1 MNLDKRSPRNIQD
14 IIIMRKEELFI
25 DTSEENQESKP
36 VA

>member
-1 MNLDKRSPRNIQD
+1 MNLDKRSHKNIQD
-14 IIIMRKEELFI
+14 IIIMGKEGLFM